1 MKGFDGINE
10 VQEKYQL
17 TVRTLFLNAQ
27 IWSAREDIF
36 DGLLVEAGIITAVG
50 GAALASVH
58 DQVIDLEGAFLAPAF
73 LDGHAHPLF
82 AGREAAGPKINGLD
96 SVEKIVSAVRD
107 YSVENSD
114 TTWIIGG
121 AYEAAIIEG
130 GYFDAHWLDAVVSDR
145 PVILHAVDH
154 HTIWVNSKALEVAG
168 ITADTKDPDG
178 GTIARRADGTPQGT
192 LREPE
197 AMALILDKAPLD
209 SIHSDVAAIAR
220 ASAAYL
226 DAGVTAVIDSWVEKD
241 MALAYLEAAK
251 TGELKVALNL
261 SFLATPTT
269 WRTKIAEFDGF
280 RKEFAS
286 LPDPTLVLANS
297 IKFLADGALSA
308 GTALLSEPYIDN
320 PNSSGI
326 KIWEDDELRDALVT
340 FDGLGYQVHIHAI
353 GDAAVNQAL
362 NAIEAMI
369 KVNPVW
375 DRRPVIAHAQLIDDD
390 DLPRFKQLGVIAN
403 IQPLWCYLDP
413 MNKDL
418 ILPRIGPSR
427 NDQQYRL
434 RTLLR
439 NGATI
444 AFGSDWPVTSE
455 IPLLALA
462 VPIHRTSPT
471 NPKGQAWNIA
481 ESITMEESLTAYT
494 ANVAYQL
501 FRENERGS
509 LRVGMVADFVVLDR
523 NPLDT
528 EPEEVASIAIKGV
541 YQKGIRVR

>member
-1 MKGFDGINE
+1 MRTLFRNAQCWSAGQEIFDGI
-10 VQEKYQL
+10 
-17 TVRTLFLNAQ
+17 
-27 IWSAREDIF
+27 
-36 DGLLVEAGIITAVG
+36 LVEAGLIIAVG
-50 GAALASVH
+50 EDALSSMY
-58 DQVIDLEGAFLAPAF
+58 DNVIDLDGAFLAPAF

-96 SVEKIVSAVRD
+96 SVEKIVRAVHD
-107 YSVENSD
+107 YSIENID
-114 TTWIIGG
+114 QPWIIGG
-121 AYEAAIIEG
+121 AYEAAITES

-145 PVILHAVDH
+145 PVVLHAVDH
-154 HTIWVNSKALEVAG
+154 HTIWVNSMALEIAG

-178 GTIARRADGTPQGT
+178 GSIARRADGTPQGT

-197 AMALILDKAPLD
+197 AIALILDKAPLPN
-209 SIHSDVAAIAR
+209 IQSDVVAIAR

-226 DAGVTAVIDSWVEKD
+226 DAGVTAAIDSWVEKD

-251 TGELKVALNL
+251 IGALKVAVNL
-261 SFLATPTT
+261 SFLATPST
-269 WRTKIAEFDGF
+269 WRTKLEEFDGF
-280 RKEFAS
+280 RKAFETI
-286 LPDPTLVLANS
+286 PDPTLVRANS

-308 GTALLSEPYIDN
+308 GTALLNDPYIDN

-326 KIWEDDELRDALVT
+326 KIWDDDELLDALVT
-340 FDGLGYQVHIHAI
+340 VDGLGYQVHIHAI
-353 GDAAVNQAL
+353 GDAAVKQGL
-362 NAIEAMI
+362 DAIEAMI
-369 KVNPVW
+369 EVNPVW
-375 DRRPVIAHAQLIDDD
+375 DRRPVIVHAQLIDNQ
-390 DLPRFKQLGVIAN
+390 DLPRFRQLGVIAN

-418 ILPRIGPSR
+418 ILPRIGHSR

-434 RTLLR
+434 RTMLR
-439 NGATI
+439 NGITI

-462 VPIHRTSPT
+462 VPIHRTNPT
-471 NPKGQAWNIA
+471 KPNGQGWNIA
-481 ESITMEESLTAYT
+481 ESITMEESLTSYT

-509 LRVGMVADFVVLDR
+509 LKVGMVADFVVLDR

-528 EPEEVASIAIKGV
+528 EPEEVAFIAIRDV
-541 YQKGIRVR
+541 YQKGIKVR